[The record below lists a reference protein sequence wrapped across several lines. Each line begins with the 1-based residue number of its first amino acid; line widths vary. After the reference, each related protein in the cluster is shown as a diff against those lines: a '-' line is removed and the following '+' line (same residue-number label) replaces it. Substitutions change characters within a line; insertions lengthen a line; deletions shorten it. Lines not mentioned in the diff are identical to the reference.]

1 MMPTVKGLYFFY
13 IKLLIPSI
21 VLSFALSWFYMN
33 GRLFAGTGISFI
45 FLTPAFHYFTY
56 EINSPNEYY
65 FYHNLGL
72 SKLNLW
78 LTTVFISTRIG
89 FILASI

>member
-1 MMPTVKGLYFFY
+1 MRTIRALYYFY
-13 IKLLIPSI
+13 LKLLIPSI
-21 VLSFALSWFYMN
+21 ILSFALSYFCMN
-33 GRLFAGTGISFI
+33 GRLYAGTGISFI

-56 EINSPNEYY
+56 EIQSPNEYY

-78 LTTVFISTRIG
+78 LATVFISISIG